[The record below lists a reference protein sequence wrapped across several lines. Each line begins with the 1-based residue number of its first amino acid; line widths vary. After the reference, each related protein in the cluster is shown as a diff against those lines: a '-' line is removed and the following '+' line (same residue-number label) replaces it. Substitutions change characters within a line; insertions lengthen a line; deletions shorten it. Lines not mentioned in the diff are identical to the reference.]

1 MKVCVE
7 GNIGSGKS
15 TALGLLPALL
25 PPGVPI
31 FLEPVGEWGDMF
43 RRYYE
48 DPVGWALPFSLKVLL
63 GHQAPLA
70 APDPLV
76 VVERSPMSG
85 RHVFGQLLFNDGKLS
100 QEEWD
105 LFKEYCD
112 VLGWT
117 PDAVVYVHTPPDEC
131 SRRIEARGRPE
142 ERGIDLQYLKRLEF
156 QHEVMLRYGGD
167 LPVIRLDGTKPPEEL
182 ARDMAD
188 AITRVAATA

>member
-1 MKVCVE
+1 MRVCVE

-15 TALGLLPALL
+15 TALGLLPDLL
-25 PPGVPI
+25 PGVPI
-31 FLEPVGEWGDMF
+31 FREPVEEWGDLF

-48 DPVGWALPFSLKVLL
+48 DPVAWALPFSLKVLL
-63 GHQAPLA
+63 GHQAALKA
-70 APDPLV
+70 TDPLV

-100 QEEWD
+100 REEWD

-117 PDAVVYVHTPPDEC
+117 PDAVVYLHTPPDEC

-142 ERGIDLQYLKRLEF
+142 ERGVDLHYLKRLEF
-156 QHEVMLRYGGD
+156 QHEVMLRYGD
-167 LPVIRLDGTKPPEEL
+167 LPVVRLDGTKPPEEL
-182 ARDMAD
+182 ARDMAE
-188 AITRVAATA
+188 AITRCRAAAS